1 MNSSNESEEVGAG
14 TTSSDLAEVW
24 QDVVSRKH
32 LGISVVLGIVLG
44 MGGYF
49 LGIWLIRAMSPAISL
64 DLLKGYALFFGVGS
78 CLFAAA
84 IACILFKPKRVIS
97 EATAETHQFLEALQD
112 QQDQNIAV
120 KDELAALRSLPQ
132 QIKRELE
139 DVQVYDRLVQILETE
154 QRRTTIDGGKEWK

>member
-1 MNSSNESEEVGAG
+1 MNSRNESEEVGAG

-32 LGISVVLGIVLG
+32 LAISVVLGIVLG

-49 LGIWLIRAMSPAISL
+49 LGIWLIRAMNPAISL
-64 DLLKGYALFFGVGS
+64 DLLKGYALFFGVGG

-84 IACILFKPKRVIS
+84 IACILFKPKRVIT
-97 EATAETHQFLEALQD
+97 EATAETAQFLEALLE
-112 QQDQNIAV
+112 QNIAV

-132 QIKRELE
+132 EIKRELE
-139 DVQVYDRLVQILETE
+139 DVQVYDRLVEILETE
-154 QRRTTIDGGKEWK
+154 QRRTTIDRGKQWK